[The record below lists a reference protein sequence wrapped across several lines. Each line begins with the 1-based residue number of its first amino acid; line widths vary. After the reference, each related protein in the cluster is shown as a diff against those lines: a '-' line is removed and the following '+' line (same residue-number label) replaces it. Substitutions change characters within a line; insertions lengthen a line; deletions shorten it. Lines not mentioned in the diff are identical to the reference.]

1 MYPLVSRQRDS
12 IRERA
17 CADRSHR
24 QPGVGSVRAQCARCN
39 LPTRLPSLRHQSF
52 PACRRLAHGPLCVR
66 STELCVLRA
75 SADSRPLLPPVH
87 TLLSLARASPTG
99 RVSKDAKPKAAP
111 AAEEAVVVETPA
123 PVDSWAPP
131 ERVVV
136 KPPNQLE
143 LTEEELAEEHT
154 TMLTA
159 NNPSAPSNVAV
170 FVHKER
176 GYKAQS
182 LISQTQIHFAMDGW
196 LLHTTSDEAKRQ
208 IELDKAED
216 EARRAHAAAMAAAA
230 SPSPTPGTQAD
241 AAEGASDA
249 GGTTT
254 AGVDAGAA
262 AGDDAAGGDA
272 PQELGRNQFNY
283 SERAAQTLNN
293 ATRDRET
300 FTDPPPLSTYTAHA
314 TQWEIYDAYLAD
326 QEEQRLMKEQQR
338 RKEAAKKAR
347 GKAPPAADD
356 ASDDKPSKKK
366 QEGGV
371 MHSDAMRRA
380 TRVMERMA
388 NQNSFDDIAQDFKYW
403 EDASDM
409 YREGEGTLL
418 PLWKFYSER
427 AKRKHVTSLCWNPE
441 YADLFAVGYGSFDF
455 LRQGSGLVCCY
466 SLKNPSHPEAVF
478 TTESGVMCVDFHP
491 QHCSLLAVGCYD
503 GSVQVFDVR
512 NKLNRPIFQSTVLSG
527 KHTEPVWQIKW
538 QEEDL
543 SKELNFY
550 SVSSD
555 GRVTLWTMSKTE
567 LTSEDA
573 MELKLVTPGADADA
587 EDDATLGSLA
597 SGCAFDFNKT
607 SDHLFVVGTEE
618 GFIHKCSKAYNS
630 QYMET
635 YTGHNMGVVTVA
647 WNNMHPRMFLSASAD
662 WTVKMW
668 DHTIAKPVMTFD
680 LNNAVGDAAWAPYSS
695 SVFAA
700 ATSDGKVHVFDLA
713 ENRHEAMC
721 EQKVVRKAK
730 LTKLA
735 FNPKSPVLIVGDD
748 RGCVTALKLS
758 PNLRKTASPK
768 DGQSSTEAEAAKL
781 ETLVEMALKGE
792 SSTS

>member
-1 MYPLVSRQRDS
+1 MV
-12 IRERA
+12 A
-17 CADRSHR
+17 W
-24 QPGVGSVRAQCARCN
+24 
-39 LPTRLPSLRHQSF
+39 PTR
-52 PACRRLAHGPLCVR
+52 
-66 STELCVLRA
+66 
-75 SADSRPLLPPVH
+75 
-87 TLLSLARASPTG
+87 
-99 RVSKDAKPKAAP
+99 
-111 AAEEAVVVETPA
+111 
-123 PVDSWAPP
+123 
-131 ERVVV
+131 
-136 KPPNQLE
+136 QL
-143 LTEEELAEEHT
+143 
-154 TMLTA
+154 
-159 NNPSAPSNVAV
+159 
-170 FVHKER
+170 
-176 GYKAQS
+176 
-182 LISQTQIHFAMDGW
+182 
-196 LLHTTSDEAKRQ
+196 
-208 IELDKAED
+208 
-216 EARRAHAAAMAAAA
+216 
-230 SPSPTPGTQAD
+230 
-241 AAEGASDA
+241 
-249 GGTTT
+249 
-254 AGVDAGAA
+254 
-262 AGDDAAGGDA
+262 
-272 PQELGRNQFNY
+272 
-283 SERAAQTLNN
+283 
-293 ATRDRET
+293 
-300 FTDPPPLSTYTAHA
+300 
-314 TQWEIYDAYLAD
+314 
-326 QEEQRLMKEQQR
+326 
-338 RKEAAKKAR
+338 
-347 GKAPPAADD
+347 
-356 ASDDKPSKKK
+356 
-366 QEGGV
+366 
-371 MHSDAMRRA
+371 
-380 TRVMERMA
+380 
-388 NQNSFDDIAQDFKYW
+388 DDIAQDFKYW

-680 LNNAVGDAAWAPYSS
+680 LNNAVRRCGRPTP
-695 SVFAA
+695 VFCGCHQRRKGARLRPRIGTRLCA
-700 ATSDGKVHVFDLA
+700 SRRSCAGKAYEARLQPEEPGAHRGRRSRLRHRPQTQPQPAQDGIA
-713 ENRHEAMC
+713 QGR
-721 EQKVVRKAK
+721 
-730 LTKLA
+730 
-735 FNPKSPVLIVGDD
+735 
-748 RGCVTALKLS
+748 
-758 PNLRKTASPK
+758 
-768 DGQSSTEAEAAKL
+768 TEL
-781 ETLVEMALKGE
+781 D
-792 SSTS
+792 